1 MNTKSLEPKKKGW
14 LKMTNNEMALEI
26 NMLSDD
32 DFIEVFFELS
42 KMHGLETIDEFTE
55 WLNTVLHEIES
66 SNVEA
71 V

>member
-1 MNTKSLEPKKKGW
+1 
-14 LKMTNNEMALEI
+14 MTNNEMALEI